1 MKNKRVRLV
10 WVVLARLSKK
20 KAAMSPPSSLPKRLH
35 SPETKVIITTKLAA
49 RPFCLICALLGAGG
63 LLGPVD
69 VQLLELASGHGET
82 EEVVSDDDDDE
93 SDEELGHDDVIEEVD
108 EETVETK
115 DQETNTECVF
125 MPEQGARK
133 KSTDDSARAKIIKRS
148 QTFSPSAAV
157 TKNQYICRVNKTKI
171 FIYFSVDLWL

>member
-1 MKNKRVRLV
+1 VCF
-10 WVVLARLSKK
+10 A
-20 KAAMSPPSSLPKRLH
+20 
-35 SPETKVIITTKLAA
+35 
-49 RPFCLICALLGAGG
+49 GAGG

-69 VQLLELASGHGET
+69 VQLLELASGHGEVE

-125 MPEQGARK
+125 IPEKGARK

-157 TKNQYICRVNKTKI
+157 TKNQYICRVSSQLIIIISAYTIDERKI
-171 FIYFSVDLWL
+171 